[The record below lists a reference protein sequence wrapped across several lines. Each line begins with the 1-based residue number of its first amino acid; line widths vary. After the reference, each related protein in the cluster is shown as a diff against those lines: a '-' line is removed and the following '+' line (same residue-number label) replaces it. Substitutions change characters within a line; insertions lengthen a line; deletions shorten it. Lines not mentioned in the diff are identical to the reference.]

1 MHLARIATF
10 VAVAALSAACS
21 TPPAAPG
28 TTGSA
33 ATAGTPAYLQ
43 SPTGCAVVAGGGV
56 GSLFAD
62 KQVTAMWDKVNA
74 AVTTELHDRLVQQQY
89 KVIKVLVPTQRTR
102 KAEDLILGSLAANR
116 CSRLLQVSHKVD
128 EDATGKYFRFDIAL
142 LRITPTTG
150 APTAGES
157 ISVRTAS
164 EFQREYRYPR
174 TQESFDNFYTGTFAE
189 TVLADLTR
197 SGSLQPLR

>member
-1 MHLARIATF
+1 LHLVRTASIA
-10 VAVAALSAACS
+10 AAAALISACS
-21 TPPAAPG
+21 TPPAIP
-28 TTGSA
+28 SA
-33 ATAGTPAYLQ
+33 ASPPGAADYLK
-43 SPTGCAVVAGGGV
+43 SPTGCAIVAGGGV

-89 KVIKVLVPTQRTR
+89 KVVKVLVPTERTR
-102 KAEDLILGSLAANR
+102 KAEDLMLSSLASNR
-116 CSRLLQVSHKVD
+116 CNRLLQVSHKVD
-128 EDATGKYFRFDIAL
+128 EDAAGKYFRFDIAL
-142 LRITPTTG
+142 LRSAPAADASSAADSIT
-150 APTAGES
+150 
-157 ISVRTAS
+157 VRTAR

-197 SGSLQPLR
+197 SGTLQPLR

>member
-1 MHLARIATF
+1 LHLVRTASIA
-10 VAVAALSAACS
+10 AAAALISACS
-21 TPPAAPG
+21 TPPAIP
-28 TTGSA
+28 SA
-33 ATAGTPAYLQ
+33 ASPPGAADYLK
-43 SPTGCAVVAGGGV
+43 SPTGCAIVAGGGV

-89 KVIKVLVPTQRTR
+89 KVVKVLVPTERTR
-102 KAEDLILGSLAANR
+102 KAEDLMLSSLASNR
-116 CSRLLQVSHKVD
+116 CNRLLQVSHKVD
-128 EDATGKYFRFDIAL
+128 EDAAGKYFRFDIAL
-142 LRITPTTG
+142 LRI
-150 APTAGES
+150 APAADASSAADS
-157 ISVRTAS
+157 ITVRTAR

-197 SGSLQPLR
+197 SGTLQPLR